1 MKQEI
6 IIGTRDSQLA
16 MWQARWVLEKLQK
29 LYPRKRF
36 VLRGMK
42 TRGDHILDVALAKI
56 GDKGLFTKEL
66 ELALSAREIDLAVH
80 SMKDLPTRLP
90 EGLIIGAFCQRE
102 YPGDVLISRYG
113 LTLETLPS
121 GARIGTSS
129 LRRTAQLLHFRP
141 DLNVTTIR
149 GNLTT
154 RLRKLE
160 ELNLDAIILAY
171 AGIHRLGHDARIT
184 QFIPFD
190 ICLPA
195 VGQGAIAI
203 EIRADDPEIQDLI
216 RPLDDPDSRATI
228 TAERAL
234 MRKLEG
240 GCQVPIGA
248 LGQIQHNQLLLEGAV
263 ASLDGRQLVRDR
275 ISGPPNQAEQL
286 GEELAARL
294 IKLGAEEILKKA
306 RQEFDLE

>member
-29 LYPRKRF
+29 LNPGKRF
-36 VLRGMK
+36 ILRGMK

-66 ELALSAREIDLAVH
+66 EAALSAREIDMAVH

-102 YPGDVLISRYG
+102 YPGDVLISRHG
-113 LTLETLPS
+113 LTLDALPP

-129 LRRTAQLLHFRP
+129 LRRTAQILHFRP
-141 DLNVTTIR
+141 DFNVITIR
-149 GNLTT
+149 GNLNT

-171 AGIHRLGHDARIT
+171 AGIHRLGCDERIT
-184 QFIPFD
+184 QLIPFD
-190 ICLPA
+190 VCLPA
-195 VGQGAIAI
+195 AGQGAIAV
-203 EIRADDPEIQDLI
+203 EIRANDPEIDDLI
-216 RPLDDPDSRATI
+216 RPLDDHDSRAAI

-248 LGQIQHNQLLLEGAV
+248 LGRVQHNQLLLEGSV
-263 ASLDGRQLVRDR
+263 ASLDGSHLIRDR
-275 ISGPPNQAEQL
+275 ISGPPDQAEQL
-286 GEELAARL
+286 GEELATRL
-294 IKLGAEEILKKA
+294 IGMGAGEILEKA
-306 RQEFDLE
+306 RREFDLK

>member
-113 LTLETLPS
+113 HTLETLPP

-141 DLNVTTIR
+141 DFNVTTIR

-171 AGIHRLGHDARIT
+171 AGIHRLGYDARIT
-184 QFIPFD
+184 QLIPFD

-203 EIRADDPEIQDLI
+203 EIRANDPEMQELI
-216 RPLDDPDSRATI
+216 RPLDDPASRTAI

-248 LGQIQHNQLLLEGAV
+248 LGQIQHEQLLLEGAV
-263 ASLDGRQLVRDR
+263 ASFDGCQLVRDS
-275 ISGPPNQAEQL
+275 ISGPPNQAEKL
-286 GEELAARL
+286 GEELAVRL
-294 IKLGAEEILKKA
+294 IKLGAGEILKKA

>member
-16 MWQARWVLEKLQK
+16 MWQAHWVLEKLHK

-66 ELALSAREIDLAVH
+66 EVALSVGKIDLAVH

-102 YPGDVLISRYG
+102 YPGDVLISRHG
-113 LTLETLPS
+113 LTLETLPP

-171 AGIHRLGHDARIT
+171 AGIHRLGYDARIT
-184 QFIPFD
+184 QLIPFD

-203 EIRADDPEIQDLI
+203 EIRANDPEMQELI
-216 RPLDDPDSRATI
+216 RPLDDPASRTAI

-263 ASLDGRQLVRDR
+263 ASLDGRQLVRDS
-275 ISGPPNQAEQL
+275 ISGPPDQAEQL
-286 GEELAARL
+286 GEELAVRL
-294 IKLGAEEILKKA
+294 IKLGAGGILEKA

>member
-113 LTLETLPS
+113 HTLETLPP

-171 AGIHRLGHDARIT
+171 AGIHRLGYDARIT
-184 QFIPFD
+184 QLIPFD

-203 EIRADDPEIQDLI
+203 EIRANDPEMQELI
-216 RPLDDPDSRATI
+216 RPLDDPASRTAI

-248 LGQIQHNQLLLEGAV
+248 LGQIQHEQLLLEGAV
-263 ASLDGRQLVRDR
+263 ASFDGCQLVRDS
-275 ISGPPNQAEQL
+275 ISGPPNQAEKL
-286 GEELAARL
+286 GEELAVRL
-294 IKLGAEEILKKA
+294 IKLGAGEILKKA